1 MGSTGNKVSKQLE
14 ELEEEEEEEEEGTN
28 TVAALQP

>member
-14 ELEEEEEEEEEGTN
+14 ELEEEEEEEEGTN